1 MPRSIARVIKE
12 SSALALVLS
21 LSLSLARAGSLSL
34 ASLARDHCWHLSHER
49 EPVSRRWRLQRAAA
63 SARHWRGAPL
73 AKHLCVCARV
83 CVRARERE
91 RARARERESAWERA
105 RGERACVLYPP
116 RRSTSIKGRLVE
128 QLHPLCMRTRHAA
141 PQPARLPSRMGGWP
155 PAGPFH
161 LISRARAA
169 RPPVVAAT
177 RGCYA
182 KPSQHQGGAFTAL
195 PNHLLSLHL

>member
-1 MPRSIARVIKE
+1 M
-12 SSALALVLS
+12 
-21 LSLSLARAGSLSL
+21 
-34 ASLARDHCWHLSHER
+34 
-49 EPVSRRWRLQRAAA
+49 
-63 SARHWRGAPL
+63 

-105 RGERACVLYPP
+105 RGERACVLYPQ
-116 RRSTSIKGRLVE
+116 RRSTSIQGRLVE

-182 KPSQHQGGAFTAL
+182 NTFWNHSACELCSTNHTELRKGQNVTQCYAKPSQHQTKEVPL
-195 PNHLLSLHL
+195 PKRGSFFYSAGTIFSKRVFGCRYAK